1 MSSPLD
7 HIRLS
12 LVELIDD
19 VNDSNPDIKFDSQA
33 AASNIS
39 NITLSDLREDELG
52 NTLKEVNSGSNYAIL
67 ITRKT
72 VCC

>member
-1 MSSPLD
+1 MGSPLD

-12 LVELIDD
+12 LVELIED
-19 VNDSNPDIKFDSQA
+19 VNEPNPDIKFDSQA

-52 NTLKEVNSGSNYAIL
+52 NAADPGANHAVL
-67 ITRKT
+67 IVRKIASR
-72 VCC
+72 